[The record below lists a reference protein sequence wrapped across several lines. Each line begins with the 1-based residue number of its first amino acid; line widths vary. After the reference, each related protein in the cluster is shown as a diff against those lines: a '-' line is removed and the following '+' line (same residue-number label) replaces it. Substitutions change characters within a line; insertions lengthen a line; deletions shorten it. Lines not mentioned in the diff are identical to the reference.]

1 MRNTSLLTDKKINT
15 IFGNISVLVNGQE
28 INYSSANYKDYL
40 KNETLVLDG
49 KLKNNSV
56 LECKVIIFDAS
67 NILPYSNI
75 SVVVSDNVPCYKDN
89 DDDTFGLT
97 YEKGNKMLTIGFY
110 KDDLKCSLAFPNIY
124 GDYKT
129 GIQLY
134 KPVDVIYCVVSW
146 VGDKVEPYKNK
157 QGKICYDQRTEF
169 ASDGYPTEEILNYI
183 KMFIETKKPS
193 SPHKF
198 LDYLKAIN

>member
-67 NILPYSNI
+67 NILP
-75 SVVVSDNVPCYKDN
+75 
-89 DDDTFGLT
+89 
-97 YEKGNKMLTIGFY
+97 
-110 KDDLKCSLAFPNIY
+110 
-124 GDYKT
+124 
-129 GIQLY
+129 
-134 KPVDVIYCVVSW
+134 
-146 VGDKVEPYKNK
+146 
-157 QGKICYDQRTEF
+157 
-169 ASDGYPTEEILNYI
+169 
-183 KMFIETKKPS
+183 
-193 SPHKF
+193 
-198 LDYLKAIN
+198 